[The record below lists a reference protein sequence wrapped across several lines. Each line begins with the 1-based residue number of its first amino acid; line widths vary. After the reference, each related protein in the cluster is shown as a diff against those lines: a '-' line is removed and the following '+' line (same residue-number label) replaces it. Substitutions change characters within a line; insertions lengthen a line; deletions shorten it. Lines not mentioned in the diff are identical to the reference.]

1 MRPYI
6 HTPRWAK
13 VVQYT
18 IMVSIYVL
26 IVMLGSLAIRD
37 FSFPVELAGYV
48 LILTGSLSLFSAVS
62 RRYRFEWVSLSP
74 MAAAVA
80 ILAVSREHWP
90 LTVALWLVTFM
101 LCSRVLEL
109 SLVASRLRHYDVR
122 GNGDD

>member
-6 HTPRWAK
+6 HTPQWAK
-13 VVQYT
+13 TVQYV
-18 IMVSIYVL
+18 IMMGVYTL
-26 IVMLGSLAIRD
+26 IVALGLLAIRD
-37 FSFPVELAGYV
+37 FSFPVELAGYTM
-48 LILTGSLSLFSAVS
+48 ILTGSLSVFSTVF

-101 LCSRVLEL
+101 LCSRLLEL
-109 SLVASRLRHYDVR
+109 SLVASRLRHYDVS